1 MIEDKNIV
9 LNDLV
14 ADFVDTV
21 SDNSRSRSTYR
32 NILGTYIT
40 WLVKDSGVADVHN
53 IDVNVIRSFQIYL
66 TGKGYSDYTIGSYLG
81 TVKLFYR
88 YLFENN
94 FEKTDFLRG
103 FKISAKKSYFRKK
116 PLSEKQITDLL
127 AVIDR
132 NTTIG
137 KRDFAILNLM
147 VRTGMRCIEVC
158 ALDVED
164 FFVEDGKD
172 LVCIQRKGHRFKDD
186 IQATTEKVIE
196 PIKAYWTEANIQ
208 PGSPAFQN
216 HSYNLKDG
224 LRRLNPKYINEIVK
238 KYLRMIGINDPMISA
253 HSLRHSCATVL
264 LRHNVSIYDIKML
277 MGHKRIQTTER
288 YVAYAEQD
296 LKKEGKALMAMDM
309 IL

>member
-1 MIEDKNIV
+1 MIEDNV
-9 LNDLV
+9 LLHDLID
-14 ADFVDTV
+14 DFVDTV

-32 NILGTYIT
+32 NILGAYIT

-66 TGKGYSDYTIGSYLG
+66 AGKGYSDYTIGSYLG

-103 FKISAKKSYFRKK
+103 FKISVKKSYFRKK

-137 KRDFAILNLM
+137 KRNLAIINLM
-147 VRTGMRCIEVC
+147 ARMGLRCREVC

-164 FFVEDGKD
+164 FFLEDGKD

-264 LRHNVSIYDIKML
+264 IRHNVSIYDIKLL
-277 MGHKRIQTTER
+277 MGHKRIETTER